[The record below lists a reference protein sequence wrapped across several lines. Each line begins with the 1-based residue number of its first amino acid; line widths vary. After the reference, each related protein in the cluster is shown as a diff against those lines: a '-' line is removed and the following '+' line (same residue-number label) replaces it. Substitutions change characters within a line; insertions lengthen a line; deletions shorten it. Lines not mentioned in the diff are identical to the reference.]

1 MNATH
6 RDATSECKDL
16 GRDREPDAS
25 LSAQDTTEGQICTA
39 RTGRGAGHMYGV
51 FVYLDRTAVP
61 GPVSTPIPS
70 GTKILRICF
79 TLNTGYWSSMRIC
92 RMTSF
97 DSDTLG

>member
-1 MNATH
+1 MPH

-39 RTGRGAGHMYGV
+39 RTGRGTGHMYSV

-61 GPVSTPIPS
+61 GPVSTPDTS
-70 GTKILRICF
+70 GIKVLRIRF
-79 TLNTGYWSSMRIC
+79 
-92 RMTSF
+92 SF
-97 DSDTLG
+97 HLEHRLLELDAYMPYDFF